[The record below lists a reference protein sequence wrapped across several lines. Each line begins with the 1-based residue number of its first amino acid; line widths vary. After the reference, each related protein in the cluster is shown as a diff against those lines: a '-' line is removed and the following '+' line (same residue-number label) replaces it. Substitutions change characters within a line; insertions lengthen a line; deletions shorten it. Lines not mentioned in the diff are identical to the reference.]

1 MPSLN
6 HSFMKF
12 TYRMSEKPK
21 WDFKICEQCLL
32 QFYMDINSSLLIR
45 NLQYMLALNKHDI
58 QWTCT
63 QIFLLKARKSD
74 STDALTNINNIK
86 DSNNSTK
93 PRMMY
98 DAWSDMRQ
106 MHWQFSYNLIISSLK
121 IISWNPNITTLFF
134 SCIDSF

>member
-45 NLQYMLALNKHDI
+45 NLQYMLALNMHDI
-58 QWTCT
+58 QWISNTNILALRC
-63 QIFLLKARKSD
+63 FLLKARKSD

-106 MHWQFSYNLIISSLK
+106 MHWQFSYNLIKPDYFISE
-121 IISWNPNITTLFF
+121 NNIMK
-134 SCIDSF
+134 S